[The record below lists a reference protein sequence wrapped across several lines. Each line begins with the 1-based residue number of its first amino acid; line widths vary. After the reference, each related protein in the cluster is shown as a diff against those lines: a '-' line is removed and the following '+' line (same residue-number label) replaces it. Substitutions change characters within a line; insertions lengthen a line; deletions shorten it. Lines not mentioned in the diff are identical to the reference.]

1 MRKVILLVVMCCTL
15 NVVAENRIVGRLLIE
30 SNSAYLEGGII
41 KIESL
46 NTSVVS
52 GENGRFV
59 FNDVPAGVH
68 ELKASYLG
76 YAPHTVSVTVTDDA
90 ESTVDVALKE
100 TIEEMVIYGQASST
114 AKALNQQRTQDTLA
128 SILSSDE
135 FGQLPDANLSEALQR
150 IPGVFLDRDQG
161 EGRFVGIRGIDP
173 GLNSTKING
182 VNIPSPDN
190 DTRAVALDVIP
201 SELLETLIVRK
212 SFTPDMDPEGV
223 GGAIEVKSFSA
234 FDHKGKTFR
243 IKSEMSNNTLEDEVS
258 PKISGRYSQTFD
270 TEAGSDTL
278 GVAVALSWY
287 DRQFGSDNTET
298 DGGWPNDLETEDG
311 SEFKGAEEIEQ
322 RNYVINRERFG
333 SAVNLGFQANPNHR
347 LFLRT
352 LMSRFSDQEY
362 RTRKEFK
369 FDKGDAIAGSATSAT
384 WDDANLERSLKD
396 RYETQDILS
405 IVGGGE
411 FDNDQWEVDYLVG
424 LSKSGEDEP
433 DRYDTEFRIKKV
445 QLGYRNVGE
454 IPDLFTHA
462 DADDPAQQDIKEIV
476 WEDNTT
482 DDSQTSLQVDLK
494 RRLEFANA
502 SGYVQFGGKLR
513 RREKTNDLSITVYD
527 GFPDDPVL
535 SDFLG
540 SSPVYGLGA
549 FGPGIDVQK
558 VRNYIETNRSSFE
571 INQDDTFISSIVG
584 DYSIDED
591 INAIYLMSK
600 YRRDQLSLVYGVRY
614 ESTDS
619 SSRGN
624 AVVLDDVNDEG
635 IVVRPLT
642 DSRSYSSILPSV
654 NLRYA
659 FSDDLIL
666 RSGWYATVARPSF
679 GKLKPGGEVE
689 FEQDDGEN
697 EFKAEIGNPL
707 LDPIESSNFDLSLE
721 RYDQG
726 IGLLAG
732 GLFYKRIDNFVVL
745 ADQANSIDLTPFV
758 GVVPVHEAEVIQP
771 INGETA
777 TILGVELT
785 WTKKFNGLPHPW
797 NGLLLTANATMS
809 DSEATLELRDTTI
822 PMPRQADT
830 VYNLI
835 LGYESDR
842 ISFRVAS
849 NYKSD
854 TLLALE
860 DPGDPNFDI
869 YQSDHNQ
876 YDMSLKFFFNDNWL
890 VFFDG
895 NNLGDEPYYAYFSD
909 PRYNAQYEQYGRSF
923 SMGLQ
928 YKL

>member
-1 MRKVILLVVMCCTL
+1 MRRVILLVTVFCTL
-15 NVVAENRIVGRLLIE
+15 TAFADNRIVGRLFIQ
-30 SNSAYLEGGII
+30 SNSTYLEGGII
-41 KIESL
+41 KIKSL
-46 NTSVVS
+46 NKSTVS
-52 GENGRFV
+52 RENGRFV
-59 FNDVPAGVH
+59 LNDIPAGDH
-68 ELKASYLG
+68 ELTASYLG
-76 YAPHTVSVTVTDDA
+76 YEPHTVTVTVAQEGETTLDVVL
-90 ESTVDVALKE
+90 EQTV
-100 TIEEMVIYGQASST
+100 EEMIIYGQASST

-150 IPGVFLDRDQG
+150 IPGVFLERDQG

-182 VNIPSPDN
+182 INIPSPEN
-190 DTRAVALDVIP
+190 ETRAVALDVIP
-201 SELLETLIVRK
+201 SELLETLTIRK

-234 FDHKGKTFR
+234 FDQKGQTFR
-243 IKSEMSNNTLEDEVS
+243 IKSEMSNNRLEGEIS
-258 PKISGRYSQTFD
+258 PKISGRYSKTFD
-270 TEAGSDTL
+270 TEAGADTL

-311 SEFKGAEEIEQ
+311 TKFKGAEEIEQ
-322 RNYVINRERFG
+322 RNYVVNRERLG
-333 SAVNLGFQANPNHR
+333 GAVNLGLQANQNHR

-369 FDKGDAIAGSATSAT
+369 FDKGDAIFGTATSAT
-384 WDDANLERSLKD
+384 WDDATLERSLKD
-396 RYETQDILS
+396 RYETQDIFSL
-405 IVGGGE
+405 VGGGE

-424 LSKSGEDEP
+424 YSKSSEEEP
-433 DRYDTEFRIKKV
+433 DRYDTEFRVKKV
-445 QLGYRNVGE
+445 ELGYRSVGE
-454 IPDLFTHA
+454 VPDLFT
-462 DADDPAQQDIKEIV
+462 DSRADDLNEQEIKEIV
-476 WEDNTT
+476 WEDNSTE
-482 DDSQTSLQVDLK
+482 DSQTSLQLDVR
-494 RRLEFANA
+494 RRLEFSNA
-502 SGYVQFGGKLR
+502 SGYLQFGTKLR
-513 RREKTNDLSITVYD
+513 RREKTNDLTITVFD
-527 GFPDDPVL
+527 GFPDDL
-535 SDFLG
+535 TLRDFVG
-540 SSPVYGLGA
+540 ASPDYGLGS
-549 FGPGIDVQK
+549 FGPGFDIQK
-558 VRNYIETNRSSFE
+558 VRSYIAANRSRFE
-571 INQDDTFISSIVG
+571 INQDDTLISSIVG

-591 INAIYLMSK
+591 INALYLMSK
-600 YRRDQLSLVYGVRY
+600 YRRDQLGLVYGFRY

-619 SSRGN
+619 STRGN
-624 AVVLDDVNDEG
+624 AVVLDDVNDAG

-642 DSRSYSSILPSV
+642 DSRSYSSVLPSV
-654 NLRYA
+654 NLRYE

-707 LDPIESSNFDLSLE
+707 LDPIEATNFDLSLE

-726 IGLLAG
+726 IGILAA

-777 TILGVELT
+777 TLLGLELT
-785 WTKKFNGLPHPW
+785 WTKKFNGLPQPW
-797 NGLLLTANATMS
+797 NGLLLTANATIS

-835 LGYESDR
+835 LGYETNR
-842 ISFRVAS
+842 VSFRVAS
-849 NYKSD
+849 NYKSE
-854 TLLALE
+854 TLLALD
-860 DPGDPNFDI
+860 DPGDSNFDI
-869 YQSDHNQ
+869 YQSAHNQ
-876 YDMSLKFFFNDNWL
+876 YDMSLKLFFNENWL

-895 NNLGDEPYYAYFSD
+895 NNLGDEPYYAYYSD
-909 PRYNAQYEQYGRSF
+909 PRYNAQYEQYGRTF